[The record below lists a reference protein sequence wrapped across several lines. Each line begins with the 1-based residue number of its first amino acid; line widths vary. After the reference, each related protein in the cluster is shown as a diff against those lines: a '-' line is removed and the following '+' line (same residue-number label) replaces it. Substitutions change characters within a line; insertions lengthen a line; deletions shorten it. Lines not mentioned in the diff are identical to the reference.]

1 MPLIRR
7 TQSATAFLKAAV
19 VYYASLGVKVARVM
33 TDNGSAYRSFA
44 FAQACRRLQIKHLR
58 TKPYAENQ
66 RKSRTFHSDGA
77 ARMGL
82 RKGGNIGGYA
92 SDNMLLKTNARLIT
106 LEFLEREY

>member
-1 MPLIRR
+1 VPLIRR

-58 TKPYAENQ
+58 TKPC
-66 RKSRTFHSDGA
+66 TP
-77 ARMGL
+77 
-82 RKGGNIGGYA
+82 
-92 SDNMLLKTNARLIT
+92 KTNGKA
-106 LEFLEREY
+106 ERFIQTALREWAYATVVILVATHRTTRY

>member
-44 FAQACRRLQIKHLR
+44 FAQAWRRLQIKHLR
-58 TKPYAENQ
+58 TKPYTPKTNGKAERFIQ
-66 RKSRTFHSDGA
+66 TAPREWAKLTKGSSRRSLMEWSA
-77 ARMGL
+77 E
-82 RKGGNIGGYA
+82 GYA
-92 SDNMLLKTNARLIT
+92 RG
-106 LEFLEREY
+106 